1 MRAFT
6 ETKLARLTL
15 GLAVLAFNAQLA
27 SAHVTEYTDQASFDA
42 AASGLDN
49 FNFQGI
55 APNNTAVFGDVNVG
69 GVTFSAGSG
78 SDWVINPTGGPNPPL
93 YGGASFFSATTAD
106 DGPSQVVCTLSRATS
121 LGFTFGDYV
130 EPAIPLTVTLSGGE
144 SFTLTTPSNAGFDTG
159 FVGFVSSTP
168 ITKVTFADQGTALDI
183 VNFQASAASVP
194 EPGTLA
200 LMATGLLGTAL
211 LGRRRRITVE
221 AGRLDLRRR

>member
-1 MRAFT
+1 M

-15 GLAVLAFNAQLA
+15 GLALLAFNAQLA
-27 SAHVTEYTDQASFDA
+27 SAHVTEYTDQAAFDA
-42 AASGLDN
+42 AASGLGD
-49 FNFQGI
+49 FNFQGL

-78 SDWVINPTGGPNPPL
+78 SDWVMNTTGGPSPPL
-93 YGGASFFSATTAD
+93 YGGASFFSATTD
-106 DGPSQVVCTLSRATS
+106 DASPSQVVCTLARATS

-130 EPAIPLTVTLSGGE
+130 DPAIPLTVILSGGE

-168 ITKVTFADQGTALDI
+168 ITSVTFADQGSAVDI
-183 VNFQASAASVP
+183 VNFQVSATPLP

-211 LGRRRRITVE
+211 LGRRRRMMI
-221 AGRLDLRRR
+221 AIRRP

>member
-1 MRAFT
+1 M
-6 ETKLARLTL
+6 ETKFARLTL
-15 GLAVLAFNAQLA
+15 GLAVLAFNTQLA
-27 SAHVTEYTDQASFDA
+27 SAQVTEYTDQASFDA
-42 AASGLDN
+42 AASGLGN

-55 APNNTAVFGDVNVG
+55 APNNTAWFGDVNVG
-69 GVTFSAGSG
+69 GFGFSAGSG

-106 DGPSQVVCTLSRATS
+106 AAPSQVVCTLSGATA

-130 EPAIPLTVTLSGGE
+130 DSAIPLTVTLSGGE

-168 ITKVTFADQGTALDI
+168 ISSVTFADQGFAVDI
-183 VNFQASAASVP
+183 VNFQASATSVP

-211 LGRRRRITVE
+211 LGRRRRMMVAT
-221 AGRLDLRRR
+221 RRP